1 MNRYLI
7 YFSYIGTRFKGV
19 QKQYDKGVPLFKNET
34 IQSLLE
40 SALLQLK
47 RKPLNIPVV
56 YPASRTDQGVHALC
70 TAAHVDLEFYNG
82 QKPIYHIIH
91 AMNKFFKVE
100 NHDIRVLNVQLVP
113 DTFSARYSAIRKTY
127 LYRFAVVKPDAL
139 PHVPYKST
147 VFPTPIIEKDR
158 CYFIQNPKFDISL
171 AKEAANLFIGKKDFR
186 AFMGKSLN
194 PEIVT
199 QRSIEELT
207 LTETS
212 SLLPSTE
219 SKYYDF
225 WQVTCRGKSFLYR
238 QVRRT
243 VGVLIAVAQKKISIP
258 EVEAMFENPTKD
270 SWNDKVAVV
279 PPYGLYLQH
288 VDYREEDLLCDV
300 EIKKEIDIRSI

>member
-100 NHDIRVLNVQLVP
+100 NHDIR
-113 DTFSARYSAIRKTY
+113 Y
-127 LYRFAVVKPDAL
+127 LQCSLFCHQK
-139 PHVPYKST
+139 
-147 VFPTPIIEKDR
+147 
-158 CYFIQNPKFDISL
+158 NISL
-171 AKEAANLFIGKKDFR
+171 
-186 AFMGKSLN
+186 
-194 PEIVT
+194 
-199 QRSIEELT
+199 
-207 LTETS
+207 
-212 SLLPSTE
+212 
-219 SKYYDF
+219 
-225 WQVTCRGKSFLYR
+225 
-238 QVRRT
+238 
-243 VGVLIAVAQKKISIP
+243 
-258 EVEAMFENPTKD
+258 
-270 SWNDKVAVV
+270 
-279 PPYGLYLQH
+279 
-288 VDYREEDLLCDV
+288 
-300 EIKKEIDIRSI
+300 